1 MSKRSVVVLLF
12 ISCPCT
18 CAHTYKFTHTHIHV
32 DLTAHPHYGDVI
44 MGAMASQITSLTIVY
59 STVYSDAD
67 QRKYQRS
74 ASLAFV
80 RGIHRW
86 PVNSPHTWPV
96 RLKMFPFDD
105 VIMHFDNVLSQ
116 WQRSNWSQDIPFVL
130 MVSWN
135 HYDSPGGWIIICC
148 AVSNMSLP
156 SIASSREGMTDHTS
170 WFTRNE

>member
-1 MSKRSVVVLLF
+1 MPMHL
-12 ISCPCT
+12 CT
-18 CAHTYKFTHTHIHV
+18 HVQIHTHTHTNTYGS
-32 DLTAHPHYGDVI
+32 DNAPHYGDVI

-67 QRKYQRS
+67 QRKYQSS

-80 RGIHRW
+80 RGIHRS

-105 VIMHFDNVLSQ
+105 VIMHCDNVLSQ

-156 SIASSREGMTDHTS
+156 SIASSREGMTDHDKLLKFSHDHAS
-170 WFTRNE
+170 WFTRIA